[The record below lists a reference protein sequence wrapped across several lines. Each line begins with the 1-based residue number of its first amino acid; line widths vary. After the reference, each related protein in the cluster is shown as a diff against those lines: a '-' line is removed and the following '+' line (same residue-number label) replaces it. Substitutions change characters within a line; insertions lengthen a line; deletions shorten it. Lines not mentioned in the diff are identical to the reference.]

1 MSIENKKI
9 KAAFL
14 WIITI
19 LKKHKIPYRI
29 SGGFAARI
37 YGSKRPVADIDIDM
51 PDRYI
56 DKILPEVYKYILY
69 GPNRYKDREWNIYAL
84 ELKYKGQEIGLA
96 GTTTGKIFD
105 KKKGRWTKFKAD
117 FSKINKKKV
126 YGKEVKV
133 IGKKDLI
140 AYKSKIQRRVDK
152 QDVKELT
159 KNESNK

>member
-1 MSIENKKI
+1 MKNHKAKNT

-14 WIITI
+14 WITDL
-19 LKKHKIPYRI
+19 LKKHRVPYRF

-37 YGSKRPVADIDIDM
+37 YGSKRSLADIDIDV

-56 DKILPEVYKYILY
+56 DKILPNVYKYVVH
-69 GPNRYKDREWNIYAL
+69 GPRRYRDKEWDIYAL

-105 KKKGRWTKFKAD
+105 KKKARWINFGAD
-117 FSKINKKKV
+117 FSKVAKKRV
-126 YGKEVKV
+126 WGKIVNV
-133 IGKKDLI
+133 IRKNDLI
-140 AYKSKIQRRVDK
+140 AYKNAIQRKVDK

-159 KNESNK
+159 QK